1 MNAPAQLAL
10 SRDLI
15 DHHCWL
21 ASNSGY
27 WPRLVAAK
35 QKIFHAPF
43 LVHTV
48 KPIGQ
53 RISAMGPRGS
63 AWLRKR
69 IFRELA

>member
-48 KPIGQ
+48 KPIGSEFQQWDRADQ
-53 RISAMGPRGS
+53 RG
-63 AWLRKR
+63 
-69 IFRELA
+69 